1 MTTEQFKSI
10 GLDID
15 ELMGNAAI
23 EWLQDNTTIDT
34 SDITMLSASAK
45 LFIRKFAEINGLN
58 SGVSSE
64 SIEGMSQSYN
74 QSKKEDMIWDLANSL
89 LSGNLK
95 SRVRF
100 VTAQRKWQGF
110 GGYGR

>member
-74 QSKKEDMIWDLANSL
+74 QTKKEDMIWDLANSL

-110 GGYGR
+110 GYGR